1 MSNTK
6 YLSIFDEIK
15 KNGGSLDDGHPNDKV
30 LIIDGLNTFIR
41 VFSVIPTT
49 NEDGIHVGGI
59 VGFLRSIGYTINM
72 VRPTRTII
80 VFDGKGGSNRRRK
93 LFPEYKQNRKTKYRV
108 NRSYDFASQEDE
120 KQNMMMQ
127 LSRCVEY
134 LDTLPVT
141 VMSYDNI
148 EADDTIGYLCRQVLT
163 ESKIT
168 VMSTDKD
175 FLQLADDRIKIWSP
189 TKKKMYD
196 QKMVMDEYGINSHN
210 YIWYRVLDGDKSDNI
225 PGIRGLGLKTI
236 QKKLPFLT
244 ENRIVNIDEVI
255 DTLPESKDII
265 ELNYKLMQLSNVDIS
280 GSTKTKIIDK
290 ANEPINRLIKFK
302 FQKMFLED
310 KLFTALPNVISWLAT
325 NFNQLNQ
332 YAEKTHNKQKNT

>member
-1 MSNTK
+1 VSNKK
-6 YLSIFDEIK
+6 YLSIFEEIK
-15 KNGGSLDDGHPNDKV
+15 KKGGSLDDGQPNDKV

-49 NEDGIHVGGI
+49 NDDGIHVGGI

-108 NRSYDFASQEDE
+108 NRTYDFASQEDE

-175 FLQLADDRIKIWSP
+175 FLQLTDDRIKIWSP
-189 TKKKMYD
+189 TKKKMYNQD
-196 QKMVMDEYGINSHN
+196 MVMDEYGINSHN

-244 ENRIVNIDEVI
+244 ENRIVEIDEVV
-255 DTLPESKDII
+255 DVLPDSKDII

-310 KLFTALPNVISWLAT
+310 KLYTALPNITSWLAT
-325 NFNQLNQ
+325 NFNQLNH
-332 YAEKTHNKQKNT
+332 YAEKTHDK

>member
-1 MSNTK
+1 VSNKK
-6 YLSIFDEIK
+6 YLSIFEEIK
-15 KNGGSLDDGHPNDKV
+15 KKGGSLDDGHPDDKV

-59 VGFLRSIGYTINM
+59 VGFLRSIAYTVNM
-72 VRPTRTII
+72 IRPTRTII

-108 NRSYDFASQEDE
+108 NRAYDFASQADE

-134 LDTLPVT
+134 LDTLPIT

-163 ESKIT
+163 KSKIT

-175 FLQLADDRIKIWSP
+175 FLQLANGRIKIWSP

-196 QKMVMDEYGINSHN
+196 EHKVMDEYGINAHN

-225 PGIRGLGLKTI
+225 PGVRGLGLKTI
-236 QKKLPFLT
+236 KKKLPFLS
-244 ENRIVNIDEVI
+244 ENRIVDMDEVVDI
-255 DTLPESKDII
+255 LPDSKDTI
-265 ELNYKLMQLSNVDIS
+265 ELNYRLMQLSDVDIA
-280 GSTKTKIIDK
+280 GSTKIKITER
-290 ANEPINRLIKFK
+290 AREPINRLIKFK

-310 KLFTALPNVISWLAT
+310 KLYTALPNINSWLAT

-332 YAEKTHNKQKNT
+332 YAEKTHEN

>member
-1 MSNTK
+1 MSNAK

-15 KNGGSLDDGHPNDKV
+15 KKGGSLDGGEPNDKV

-49 NEDGIHVGGI
+49 NDDGIHVGGI

-72 VRPTRTII
+72 IRPTRTII

-93 LFPEYKQNRKTKYRV
+93 IYPEYKQNRKTKYRV

-120 KQNMMMQ
+120 KHNMIMQ
-127 LSRCVEY
+127 LQRIVEY

-141 VMSYDNI
+141 VLSYDNI

-163 ESKIT
+163 DSQIT

-175 FLQLADDRIKIWSP
+175 FLQLANGRIKIWSP

-196 QKMVMDEYGINSHN
+196 EKMVMDEYGISSGNV
-210 YIWYRVLDGDKSDNI
+210 IWYRVLDGDKSDNI
-225 PGIRGLGLKTI
+225 PGVRGLGLKTI
-236 QKKLPFLT
+236 QKKLPFLS
-244 ENRIVNIDEVI
+244 ENRIVNIDEVV
-255 DTLPESKDII
+255 DVLPESKDII
-265 ELNYKLMQLSNVDIS
+265 ELNYKLMQLSDVDIS
-280 GSTKTKIIDK
+280 ASTKTKIIDRIS
-290 ANEPINRLIKFK
+290 EPINRLIKFK
-302 FQKMFLED
+302 FEKMFLED
-310 KLFTALPNVISWLAT
+310 KLFTALPNVTSWLAN
-325 NFNQLNQ
+325 NFNQLNR
-332 YAEKTHNKQKNT
+332 YAEKTHESN

>member
-1 MSNTK
+1 MSNGK
-6 YLSIFDEIK
+6 YISILDEIK
-15 KNGGSLDDGHPNDKV
+15 KKGGSLDGGEPNDKV

-49 NEDGIHVGGI
+49 NDDGIHVGGI

-72 VRPTRTII
+72 IRPTRTII

-93 LFPEYKQNRKTKYRV
+93 IYPEYKQNRKTKYRV

-120 KQNMMMQ
+120 RHNMMMQ

-134 LDTLPVT
+134 LETLPIT

-163 ESKIT
+163 DSNIT
-168 VMSTDKD
+168 IMSTDKD
-175 FLQLADDRIKIWSP
+175 FLQLANGRIKIWSP

-196 QKMVMDEYGINSHN
+196 DKMVMDEYGINSHN

-225 PGIRGLGLKTI
+225 PGVRGLGLKTI
-236 QKKLPFLT
+236 KKKLPFLS
-244 ENRIVNIDEVI
+244 ENRIVDVNEVV
-255 DTLPESKDII
+255 DTLPESEDII
-265 ELNYKLMQLSNVDIS
+265 KLNYQLMQLSDVDIS

-290 ANEPINRLIKFK
+290 VNEPINRLIKFQ

-310 KLFTALPNVISWLAT
+310 KLFTALPNVTSWLST

-332 YAEKTHNKQKNT
+332 YAEKTHNQ